1 MTKIMYVG
9 KHDVVDI
16 PTLEEK
22 SPGRIARGQ
31 GADVDPAL
39 ANELLKGKD
48 WEAASESYAP
58 VVMTLEQAQRAERET
73 AHLKLAAKKAKAYD
87 PQASVKA
94 FDAEEIAAGGDVVHA
109 PTPVIDAAP
118 PGAPGTPESAN
129 PGTGETTTEKAKA
142 ETTTAGTPTE
152 TTAAH

>member
-9 KHDVVDI
+9 KHEVVDI

-39 ANELLKGKD
+39 ANELLKTKD
-48 WEAASESYAP
+48 WEPARESFVP
-58 VVMTLEQAQRAERET
+58 VVMTIAQAEAAEQET
-73 AHLKLAAKKAKAYD
+73 AHLKLAAKQAKAYD

-94 FDAEEIAAGGDVVHA
+94 FEAGETADVIHA
-109 PTPVIDAAP
+109 PTPVIDPAP
-118 PGAPGTPESAN
+118 PGNPNDPAN
-129 PGTGETTTEKAKA
+129 PN
-142 ETTTAGTPTE
+142 TPS
-152 TTAAH
+152 

>member
-16 PTLEEK
+16 PTLEDT

-39 ANELLKGKD
+39 AAELLKGKD
-48 WEAASESYAP
+48 WTPANESYVP
-58 VVMTLEQAQRAERET
+58 VVMTVEQAERAERET

-87 PQASVKA
+87 PQGSVKA

-129 PGTGETTTEKAKA
+129 PGATPAKPETATDN
-142 ETTTAGTPTE
+142 TPKE
-152 TTAAH
+152 TTAAQ